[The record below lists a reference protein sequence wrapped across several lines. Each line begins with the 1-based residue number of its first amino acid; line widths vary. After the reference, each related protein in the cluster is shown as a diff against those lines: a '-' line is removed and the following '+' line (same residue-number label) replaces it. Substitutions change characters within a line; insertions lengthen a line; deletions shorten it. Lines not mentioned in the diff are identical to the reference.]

1 MPIKIPDSMPARTV
15 LESENIFVMTE
26 HRALHQDIRPLDVI
40 ILNLMPTKITT
51 ENQLLRKLSN
61 TPLQVQ
67 VEFLQTASYKP
78 QHVSHSHME
87 AFYTTYEQIENRHFD
102 GMIITGAPLADKEY
116 EDVVYWQELCKIMDW
131 AETHV
136 HSTLF
141 ICWGAMAGLYY
152 YYGIPTIYYDRKL
165 SGVYVNRILKKKSPF
180 LRGFDDIFMA
190 PHSREIGV
198 RSEDVLKIPEL
209 EILADSKEGGPTFVK
224 TTDSHKFF
232 VMCHL
237 EYDANTLAL
246 EYKRDLERGL
256 NPRVPDNYFPND
268 DPKKK
273 PIVSWRSAG
282 QLMYSNWLNYY
293 VYQTTP
299 YKLSSEMPA
308 NDRQL

>member
-1 MPIKIPDSMPARTV
+1 MPARTV